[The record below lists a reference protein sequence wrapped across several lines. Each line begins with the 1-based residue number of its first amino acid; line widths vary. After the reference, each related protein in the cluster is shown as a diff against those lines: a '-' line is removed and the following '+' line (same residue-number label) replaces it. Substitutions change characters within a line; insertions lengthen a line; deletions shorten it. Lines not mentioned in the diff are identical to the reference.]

1 MNLEKHNQIFKTV
14 SYFHIFLLL
23 LPYTIYYAVYFF
35 IFYFILSNA
44 FPIIDFFPS
53 VHKYDF
59 LCVEGEKFS

>member
-1 MNLEKHNQIFKTV
+1 MNSEKHNQIFKTV

-23 LPYTIYYAVYFF
+23 LPYTIYHAVFFF
-35 IFYFILSNA
+35 IFCFILSNA
-44 FPIIDFFPS
+44 FPIHRFFSS